1 MSFLLFVSF
10 ANRFFF
16 AFLAFS
22 PSFRSSA
29 CFVRSGTNSNSYLDL
44 DFFEA
49 SQLTSSAGQARV
61 KSGLFFVSFYGSW
74 WRSVGLL
81 LFIYSASSKFSFLIS
96 RFVCVCRPWDMVT
109 GFFMFFNIILVFS
122 CLCFYKRKLVVFF
135 TLKAG
140 EEAVMKEMH

>member
-1 MSFLLFVSF
+1 MLRSHTGLPRCWSDEPVVAMSFLLFVSF

-61 KSGLFFVSFYGSW
+61 KSGLFRFVLLMT
-74 WRSVGLL
+74 VGR
-81 LFIYSASSKFSFLIS
+81 ASSVHLFCFVEVFFLIF
-96 RFVCVCRPWDMVT
+96 RFVCVYVSAPEIW
-109 GFFMFFNIILVFS
+109 
-122 CLCFYKRKLVVFF
+122 
-135 TLKAG
+135 
-140 EEAVMKEMH
+140 